1 MMTEKERKVLESEL
15 KRLQEEELLLTGK
28 NTVIKES
35 TDKKTVK
42 PKKPLTVEG
51 LQKKQALL
59 QMQVA
64 RIRRKKGKR
73 VVTEA
78 VDTKEKFDTDLVECV
93 NRMKSWDEVINFH
106 LYEAVDSET
115 VIPDEELQDVISSQ
129 QNDMQGD
136 ISSGA
141 QGVEAEKQENG
152 EAEGSENEVSAE
164 KATLDDLVTE
174 LRALNKT
181 ILQLV
186 QFKDSALP
194 DELQGVEDQQS
205 KLQTRVDDFQE
216 FQDNPEGEQQSSQQ
230 SIKDE
235 FGNEVEKTEQQPQV
249 KPEDIQEAIDRRDLW
264 KETADKLIAIDE
276 KYHGKKKVNEN
287 AEEDAKEQAIDRLT
301 EPDDDVKKQL
311 QDLQDKIGNMM
322 QSFEKKPINQ
332 DSFLPPTPVSVVS
345 ASGATAGAVVGDV
358 TPEPNIEDT
367 LTKPEEV
374 IVNGTENQMNKQRKQ
389 LLVQQQTIKKLQAK
403 LGETK

>member
-28 NTVIKES
+28 NTVMKES
-35 TDKKTVK
+35 VDKKTVK
-42 PKKPLTVEG
+42 SKKPLTVEG

-73 VVTEA
+73 VVTES
-78 VDTKEKFDTDLVECV
+78 VIDTKEKFDADLLECV
-93 NRMKSWDEVINFH
+93 NRMKSWDAVINYH

-115 VIPDEELQDVISSQ
+115 VIPGEELQDVISSQ

-141 QGVEAEKQENG
+141 QGVEAQEKEEN
-152 EAEGSENEVSAE
+152 AEGSENEVSAE
-164 KATLDDLVTE
+164 KATLDDLLAEIKV
-174 LRALNKT
+174 LNKT

-194 DELQGVEDQQS
+194 DELQGVDDQQS
-205 KLQTRVDDFQE
+205 KLQKRVDDFQE
-216 FQDNPEGEQQSSQQ
+216 FQDNPEGGQQ
-230 SIKDE
+230 SIESEFSDDE
-235 FGNEVEKTEQQPQV
+235 EKTQNGQQPQV

-264 KETADKLIAIDE
+264 KETANKLIAIDE

-287 AEEDAKEQAIDRLT
+287 AEEEAKEQAIDRLT

-345 ASGATAGAVVGDV
+345 ASGSAVGAVVGDV
-358 TPEPNIEDT
+358 SPEAKIEDT

-374 IVNGTENQMNKQRKQ
+374 VVSGSENQLNKQRKQ
-389 LLVQQQTIKKLQAK
+389 LLMQQQTIKKLQAK